1 MRYFANGLLPVMIM
15 GSIFL
20 QIGCQSG
27 FKPGIPD
34 QTYKVKVV
42 SDAEFVRT
50 RHGEYVDGY
59 LAECESQFQKQRM
72 FIALEIQKYTK
83 DDRLI
88 VTGRPTQDFVRMS
101 FEDLVDAE
109 VPVFRVGRAE
119 PSIPTA
125 PNVPRLSIR

>member
-59 LAECESQFQKQRM
+59 LAECESQFQKQWM
-72 FIALEIQKYTK
+72 FIALEIQKYMK

-88 VTGRPTQDFVRMS
+88 VSGRPTEDFVKIS
-101 FEDLVDAE
+101 FKDLVDAE

-119 PSIPTA
+119 PNIPTA
-125 PNVPRLSIR
+125 PNVPMLK

>member
-1 MRYFANGLLPVMIM
+1 MRHLVKAPVPAMIM

-27 FKPGIPD
+27 LKPGIPD
-34 QTYKVKVV
+34 QTYKVKIA
-42 SDAEFVRT
+42 SDAELVRT

-59 LAECESQFQKQRM
+59 LAECESRFQKQWM
-72 FIALEIQKYTK
+72 FIALEIQKYVK

-88 VTGRPTQDFVRMS
+88 VTGRPTEDFVRMS
-101 FEDLVDAE
+101 SKSLVDAE

-119 PSIPTA
+119 PNIPSA
-125 PNVPRLSIR
+125 PNVPMLK